1 MSRYYLINNH
11 EYLCGPLSE
20 KEIRDNMNKDNII
33 EGVVKVHL
41 SNLIDNDLEN
51 FLDLISVGLTG
62 SDLLMD
68 INYDILDVSK
78 EEKNMLYILVS
89 GDASLIVGD
98 STMIALEHADLI
110 LLIMTQNVNT
120 ANCDKAFIQTMN
132 AIDFDLSHTKL
143 VINTI
148 MPKKSTGI
156 SVQEIVDFFKFDC
169 IGKIKFNT
177 DVINAGNLGE
187 PLALNPNHEFTKQLR
202 SIVTYILQSNDF
214 DNSGNTSH
222 KKSLFGSLFGFL
234 KKK

>member
-1 MSRYYLINNH
+1 
-11 EYLCGPLSE
+11 
-20 KEIRDNMNKDNII
+20 
-33 EGVVKVHL
+33 
-41 SNLIDNDLEN
+41 
-51 FLDLISVGLTG
+51 
-62 SDLLMD
+62 
-68 INYDILDVSK
+68 
-78 EEKNMLYILVS
+78 
-89 GDASLIVGD
+89 
-98 STMIALEHADLI
+98 MIALEHADLI

-214 DNSGNTSH
+214 DNNGNTSH

>member
-98 STMIALEHADLI
+98 TQVTDPLLDTSQMLTLSLEHI
-110 LLIMTQNVNT
+110 TKETVKLLKDEPSTN
-120 ANCDKAFIQTMN
+120 FLR
-132 AIDFDLSHTKL
+132 LS
-143 VINTI
+143 VY
-148 MPKKSTGI
+148 KKDS
-156 SVQEIVDFFKFDC
+156 
-169 IGKIKFNT
+169 
-177 DVINAGNLGE
+177 
-187 PLALNPNHEFTKQLR
+187 
-202 SIVTYILQSNDF
+202 
-214 DNSGNTSH
+214 
-222 KKSLFGSLFGFL
+222 FGFFIDL
-234 KKK
+234 N

>member
-98 STMIALEHADLI
+98 TQVTDP
-110 LLIMTQNVNT
+110 LLDTSQMLT
-120 ANCDKAFIQTMN
+120 
-132 AIDFDLSHTKL
+132 LS
-143 VINTI
+143 
-148 MPKKSTGI
+148 
-156 SVQEIVDFFKFDC
+156 
-169 IGKIKFNT
+169 
-177 DVINAGNLGE
+177 
-187 PLALNPNHEFTKQLR
+187 
-202 SIVTYILQSNDF
+202 
-214 DNSGNTSH
+214 
-222 KKSLFGSLFGFL
+222 
-234 KKK
+234 

>member
-20 KEIRDNMNKDNII
+20 KEIRDNMNKNNII

-68 INYDILDVSK
+68 ISYDILDVSK

-98 STMIALEHADLI
+98 TQVTDPLLDTSQMLTLTDDI
-110 LLIMTQNVNT
+110 LL
-120 ANCDKAFIQTMN
+120 
-132 AIDFDLSHTKL
+132 AIGKHAMRFQ
-143 VINTI
+143 I
-148 MPKKSTGI
+148 PC
-156 SVQEIVDFFKFDC
+156 EICAHYTDMEDFFSDWTALGYSRTEARKLMHGG
-169 IGKIKFNT
+169 IGEFMKLP
-177 DVINAGNLGE
+177 AGAGYVRF
-187 PLALNPNHEFTKQLR
+187 AL
-202 SIVTYILQSNDF
+202 
-214 DNSGNTSH
+214 
-222 KKSLFGSLFGFL
+222 
-234 KKK
+234 

>member
-20 KEIRDNMNKDNII
+20 KEIRDNMNKNNII

-68 INYDILDVSK
+68 ISYDILDVSK

-98 STMIALEHADLI
+98 TQVTDPLLDTSQMLTLSLEHITKETVKI
-110 LLIMTQNVNT
+110 LKDEPSTN
-120 ANCDKAFIQTMN
+120 F
-132 AIDFDLSHTKL
+132 LSL
-143 VINTI
+143 SVY
-148 MPKKSTGI
+148 KKDS
-156 SVQEIVDFFKFDC
+156 
-169 IGKIKFNT
+169 
-177 DVINAGNLGE
+177 
-187 PLALNPNHEFTKQLR
+187 
-202 SIVTYILQSNDF
+202 
-214 DNSGNTSH
+214 
-222 KKSLFGSLFGFL
+222 FGFFIDLNKRTILNEIESEPDFPDDL
-234 KKK
+234 KQAILFAAKMGCKTLCLDWDGPVVRWLNRY